1 MALIAVLIL
10 APHALGYYVVGFD
23 VKGQK
28 LSPYLPKRF
37 SVVAVLADHLAH
49 PAWPAND
56 AFAEL
61 IVENRHPNPGRF
73 VERYLNG
80 LYAWYLNQLENYPQI
95 YGPEVAL
102 ITPDLMHE
110 EPIFDGRSSILVL
123 TEYQNP
129 FRPLATLRA
138 TPPLA
143 NGLLP
148 YQNHFGIEIAG
159 ELPLLEPKEV
169 WSPTPQLQPSFQR
182 GHFPI
187 GLPFGRTMRKH
198 PRGARAELKT
208 YFLDPRMK
216 GDLFPFVYAI
226 ARELQFFTR
235 GLDGVMLSDFFL
247 QAYGRLLPR
256 YHEPNGFVTQQVL
269 MKKPVRKI
277 DKLDDKKPVPVS
289 VMWAD
294 AAKMDAVVETRIA
307 RLYPHF
313 RKSPN
318 NQQNWLVYNHK
329 LSTKMREQIDCKKQL
344 LMCGFQSPNF
354 EQLLREIPI
363 QAH

>member
-1 MALIAVLIL
+1 VLG
-10 APHALGYYVVGFD
+10 PNALGYYVLGFD

-28 LSPYLPKRF
+28 LSPYLPERF
-37 SVVAVLADHLAH
+37 SVIAVLANHMAH
-49 PAWPAND
+49 PAWPVND
-56 AFAEL
+56 AFAEML
-61 IVENRHPNPGRF
+61 VENQHSSSRRF
-73 VERYLNG
+73 VELYLNG
-80 LYAWYLNQLENYPQI
+80 LYAWYLKQLENYPQI

-102 ITPDLMHE
+102 ITPDLLHE

-123 TEYQNP
+123 TEYKKP

-138 TPPLA
+138 TPPLL

-148 YQNHFGIEIAG
+148 YQNHFGVDIAG
-159 ELPLLEPKEV
+159 RLPLIEPREM
-169 WSPTPQLQPSFQR
+169 WGPTPQLVQSFQR
-182 GHFPI
+182 GHFPM
-187 GLPFGRTMRKH
+187 GLPFGRVQRKH
-198 PRGARAELKT
+198 LRGAHAELKT

-277 DKLDDKKPVPVS
+277 GKMKEDEPVPVS

-294 AAKMDAVVETRIA
+294 AIEMDKVVEARIA
-307 RLYPHF
+307 RLYPQF
-313 RKSPN
+313 RKNPAS
-318 NQQNWLVYNHK
+318 QKNWLVYNHQ
-329 LSTKMREQIDCKKQL
+329 LSKQMREQTDCRKQL
-344 LMCGFQSPNF
+344 LIDGFQSPDF
-354 EQLLREIPI
+354 EKLLDGLPI
-363 QAH
+363 QAY

>member
-1 MALIAVLIL
+1 MALVL
-10 APHALGYYVVGFD
+10 APNAWGYYVLAFD

-28 LSPYLPKRF
+28 LSPYLPERF
-37 SVVAVLADHLAH
+37 SVVAVLADHMAH

-61 IVENRHPNPGRF
+61 LVENRHANPGRF

-80 LYAWYLNQLENYPQI
+80 LYAWYLKQLENYPQI

-102 ITPDLMHE
+102 ITPDLMQE

-123 TEYQNP
+123 TEYQSP

-148 YQNHFGIEIAG
+148 HQNHFGVEVAG
-159 ELPLLEPKEV
+159 ELPLLEPQQV
-169 WSPTPQLQPSFQR
+169 WAPVPQLAQSFRR

-187 GLPFGRTMRKH
+187 GLPFERVMRKH
-198 PRGARAELKT
+198 QRGARVELKT

-277 DKLDDKKPVPVS
+277 GKFHEKEPVPVS

-294 AAKMDAVVETRIA
+294 ATEMDKVVEARLL
-307 RLYPHF
+307 RLYPKF
-313 RKSPN
+313 QKNPS

-329 LSTKMREQIDCKKQL
+329 LSKKMHEQIDCKRQL
-344 LMCGFQSPNF
+344 LMGGFQSPNF
-354 EQLLREIPI
+354 EKLLDGLPI
-363 QAH
+363 RAH